1 MKILKNYKKI
11 KFNFNFF
18 PIYFLYILIFIFK
31 YNLVFAITNYP
42 IKKTNSF
49 NQLINCSLKKMKNL
63 EINMESLSEE
73 QILIEEELKKLEEHI
88 FYLKMI
94 IKKEMSKEIKN
105 LIELKIFILQ
115 EKKSFYK
122 KKILNMMI
130 KKIEL
135 KTKVNK
141 YLKIFDNKK
150 N

>member
-1 MKILKNYKKI
+1 
-11 KFNFNFF
+11 
-18 PIYFLYILIFIFK
+18 
-31 YNLVFAITNYP
+31 
-42 IKKTNSF
+42 
-49 NQLINCSLKKMKNL
+49 MKNL

-105 LIELKIFILQ
+105 SIELKIFILQ

-122 KKILNMMI
+122 KKILNIMI